1 MDILNLHYISL
12 FSYDKLENKRE
23 VVVMQ
28 RCPECDKVYD
38 ESEYS
43 HCPYC
48 SGELE
53 DNTSEKYFKNCPNCD
68 GIMYWDDYWECTNCG
83 HEIYSDE
90 DDNDGIIEC

>member
-1 MDILNLHYISL
+1 
-12 FSYDKLENKRE
+12 
-23 VVVMQ
+23 MQ
-28 RCPECDKVYD
+28 MCPFCDKVYD

-53 DNTSEKYFKNCPNCD
+53 DEKGERYYKDCPNCD
-68 GIMYWDDYWECTNCG
+68 GIMYWEDGCWFCTNCG

-90 DDNDGIIEC
+90 DDNDGIIEIQ